1 MAAPTIGI
9 IDPFHPN
16 SIETIA
22 AAIPPEWRLSVA
34 QGQSADDKARALRDA
49 DVVFVM
55 AAPMPAALIDAAP
68 RLRFI
73 QKLGAGIDRIDIDH
87 CSARGIGVARL
98 QAGNSIPVAEHTL
111 LLMLAACRR
120 LPLLDRQ
127 TRSGGW
133 DKEAARGVS
142 RQIHGKTVGIVGF
155 GAIGQAVAGLLAGFG
170 AHILYYDPRQASAE
184 VERRFGVTYAPL
196 DVLTSRSDI
205 VSLHLPL
212 MKETARI
219 FDAAR
224 IAAMKPGA
232 ILINCARG
240 GLVDEAALHD
250 ALVRGHVFAAGI
262 DAFEQEPPTGSP
274 LLGLDQTVVTPHTAG
289 GTIDNFKPVV
299 ERAVQNTRRFLSGDE
314 IPQQDLVVAPSQ
326 PVAARRHHGKR

>member
-1 MAAPTIGI
+1 MAALTIGI
-9 IDPFHPN
+9 IDPFHPK

-22 AAIPPEWRLSVA
+22 ASIPAEWRLSIA
-34 QGQSADDKARALRDA
+34 SGQAAPEKADAIRDA
-49 DVVFVM
+49 DILFVM
-55 AAPMPAALIDAAP
+55 AAPVPASLIDAAP

-73 QKLGAGIDRIDIDH
+73 QKLGAGVDRIDLDR
-87 CSARGIGVARL
+87 CAARGIGVARL

-142 RQIHGKTVGIVGF
+142 RQINGKTVGIVGF
-155 GAIGQAVAGLLAGFG
+155 GAIGQAVAKLLSGFG
-170 AHILYYDPRQASAE
+170 ANVLYYDPRRASPE
-184 VERRFGVTYAPL
+184 IERELCVTYASL
-196 DVLTSRSDI
+196 DDLTAQSDI

-224 IAAMKPGA
+224 IARMKPGS

-250 ALVRGHVFAAGI
+250 ALVKGHIFSAGI
-262 DAFEQEPPTGSP
+262 DAFEQEPPVGNP
-274 LLGLDQTVVTPHTAG
+274 LLLLDQTVVTPHTAG

-299 ERAVQNTRRFLSGDE
+299 ERAVRNTHRFLSGED
-314 IPQQDLVVAPSQ
+314 IPAQDLVLAPQRS
-326 PVAARRHHGKR
+326 AA